1 MSQRLINIALFVSSL
16 ICYLEW
22 PNNSGFLFQM
32 EYEVFGKALQG
43 TSVMHPLIILPLIGQ
58 IILLITIFQKTPGK
72 VLTLIAIGLLG
83 LLIVMIFIVGI
94 FGLNVKILASTIP
107 FFVLSVISITRMR
120 KRANVREVSG

>member
-1 MSQRLINIALFVSSL
+1 MIFSLLMSQRLINITLFVSSL

-22 PNNSGFLFQM
+22 PGNSGFLFQM
-32 EYEVFGKALQG
+32 EYDVFAKALQG

-72 VLTLIAIGLLG
+72 VLTLIAIGFLG

-94 FGLNVKILASTIP
+94 FAVNVKILASTIP
-107 FFVLSVISITRMR
+107 FLVLAVICIVRMR
-120 KRANVREVSG
+120 NG